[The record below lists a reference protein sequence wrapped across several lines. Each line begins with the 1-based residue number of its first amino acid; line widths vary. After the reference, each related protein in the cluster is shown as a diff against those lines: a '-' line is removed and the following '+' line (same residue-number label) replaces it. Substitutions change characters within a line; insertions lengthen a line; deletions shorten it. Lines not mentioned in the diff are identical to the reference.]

1 MFFGI
6 IPRDL
11 AGMACSMA
19 DPHSLAT
26 VSAMRET
33 MPRLIKIRR

>member
-6 IPRDL
+6 IPQDL
-11 AGMACSMA
+11 TGMACSMA
-19 DPHSLAT
+19 DPRSLAT

-33 MPRLIKIRR
+33 MPG